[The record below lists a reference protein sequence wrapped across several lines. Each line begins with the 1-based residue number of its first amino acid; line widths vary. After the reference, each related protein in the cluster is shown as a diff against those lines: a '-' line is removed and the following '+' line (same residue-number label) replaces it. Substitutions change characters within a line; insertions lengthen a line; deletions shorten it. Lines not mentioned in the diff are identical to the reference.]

1 METLINNTSID
12 AIEAQYRNSQGKHDD
27 SQKKFN
33 FDPKLY
39 LNTQL
44 DKNVNEKTLRIRILP
59 VSGTDPNIFMVL
71 RIHSLKVPSEIA
83 KSGFKSFVCLNDSH
97 IEEKDPNGC
106 PLCKKANELFELANL
121 RRSEGKE
128 EESKTIFKQAC
139 TFKAKNTYIV
149 RVIDRDNEIEG
160 PKFWR
165 FNENSKGEGIYDKL
179 MNIFSTRKEPRPD
192 GTMYNIF
199 DLNDGKDLVLNIKRT
214 FTKDG
219 KSTDKVSINIVDA
232 TFPSPLSKDVEQAN
246 KWINDGKK
254 WTDAYSIR
262 HSDYLSIVAE
272 GKIPVKNK
280 ETGKYEGRDT
290 AVSVK
295 QQQDEEANK
304 VAQQILNAPQATP
317 QSDVHI
323 VAPVSNVVNQ
333 SQMVQPTV
341 TTDATVDDD
350 SDPLPF

>member
-12 AIEAQYRNSQGKHDD
+12 AIEAQYRNSRNNHDD
-27 SQKKFN
+27 NQGKFN

-39 LNTQL
+39 LDTQL
-44 DKNVNEKTLRIRILP
+44 PNDVNEKTLRIRILP

-71 RIHSLKVPSEIA
+71 RTHSLKVPTEIA
-83 KSGFKSFVCLNDSH
+83 NSGFKSFVCLNDSH
-97 IEEKDPNGC
+97 IENKDADGC
-106 PLCKKANELFELANL
+106 PLCKKSQELFNLANE

-139 TFKAKNTYIV
+139 SFKAKNTYIV
-149 RVIDRDNEIEG
+149 RVIDRAKEAEG

-179 MNIFSTRKEPRPD
+179 ITIFNARKEPKPD

-199 DLNDGKDLVLNIKRT
+199 DLVDGKDLVLTIKRT

-219 KSTDKVSINIVDA
+219 KSTDKSSINIVDA
-232 TFPSPLSKDVEQAN
+232 NFPTPLSSDIDQAN
-246 KWINDGKK
+246 RWINDEKK

-272 GKIPVKNK
+272 GKIPVRNK
-280 ETGKYEGRDT
+280 VTGKYEGRDT
-290 AVSVK
+290 INSEKKK
-295 QQQDEEANK
+295 QEEEANK
-304 VAQQILNAPQATP
+304 VAQEILNAPQSVPNGEVHIATP
-317 QSDVHI
+317 SSTTVSPSPHVVTEAPQQEDDV
-323 VAPVSNVVNQ
+323 N
-333 SQMVQPTV
+333 
-341 TTDATVDDD
+341 
-350 SDPLPF
+350 DPLPF